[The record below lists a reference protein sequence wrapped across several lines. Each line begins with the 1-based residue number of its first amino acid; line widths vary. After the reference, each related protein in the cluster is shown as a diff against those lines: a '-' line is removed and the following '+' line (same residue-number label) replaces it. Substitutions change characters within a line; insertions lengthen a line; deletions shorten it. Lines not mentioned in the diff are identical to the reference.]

1 VGRIVVFVWQYGWFG
16 AQGELDRYRASY
28 AKDHHHLMT
37 SGFGKGY
44 NYEMKKFKLSKP
56 KYLMIKTENL
66 EQNLV
71 SKEQKF
77 TEFSKYLGL

>member
-1 VGRIVVFVWQYGWFG
+1 
-16 AQGELDRYRASY
+16 
-28 AKDHHHLMT
+28 MT